1 MKKAAAAPPASVID
15 LRFGQVGLLQVRL
28 REVDAPA
35 LRAELTARIASAPQ
49 FFQHT
54 GVCLDLSA
62 LEQLPAP
69 EVLRGV
75 IEAIGLAGLRTV
87 GVCDTSPAAE
97 QLASALDLP
106 VLGGFRQL
114 SRPPAQLVR
123 AAKAAAPAAREP
135 EPAPEPVA
143 PPPPTTGLVHTQPVR
158 SGQRVFARDR
168 DLIVTAVVGAGAEVM
183 ADGCVHVY
191 GALRGRVMAGVRGD
205 TSARVFCQEF
215 RAELVA
221 IAGVFRVFETLPA
234 ELAGQPVMAW
244 LEGEAL
250 RFTRLGA

>member
-1 MKKAAAAPPASVID
+1 MKKAAAATPASVID

-35 LRAELTARIASAPQ
+35 IRAELAARIASAPQ

-69 EVLRGV
+69 EVLRGI

-87 GVCDTSPAAE
+87 GVSDTSTAAE
-97 QLASALDLP
+97 QLAPVLDLP

-114 SRPPAQLVR
+114 SRPPAQVVR
-123 AAKAAAPAAREP
+123 TARTAAPQPAAES
-135 EPAPEPVA
+135 AA

-168 DLIVTAVVGAGAEVM
+168 DLIVMAVVGAGAEVM